1 MVTSML
7 YLLGTASTLYFF
19 VYIFLTGNNNLFT
32 YFWLLL
38 GVFLIGTGILHSLV
52 DKKQIT
58 IPKPLSVIFYT
69 IICTGCIILAV
80 TEFIII
86 KSGLQEPEPGADY
99 VIVLGARVNGTKV
112 SLNLKYRLDAA
123 LDYIKDNPGCKVI
136 VSGGQGKG
144 EDITEGKAMEDYL
157 ASKGLSRNRI
167 IKEEK
172 SENTDENL
180 RYSMDIIGNK
190 SDKVVIVSNNFHIYR
205 AEKIAIKQGYED
217 VSGIGTKTVLF
228 TMPNCYL
235 REAFE
240 VKKYK
245 IFGQI

>member
-1 MVTSML
+1 MVTVIL
-7 YLLGTASTLYFF
+7 YLLGAASTLYFL
-19 VYIFLTGNNNLFT
+19 VYVFLTGNNNMFT

-38 GVFLIGTGILHSLV
+38 GVFLIGTGILHSFV
-52 DKKQIT
+52 DKKQIN
-58 IPKPLSVIFYT
+58 IPKPLSVVFYA
-69 IICTGCIILAV
+69 IICTGCVVLAV

-86 KSGLQEPEPGADY
+86 KNGLQEPEPGADY

-123 LDYIKDNPGCKVI
+123 LGYIQDNPGCKVI

-157 ASKGLSRNRI
+157 ASQGLSRNQI

-190 SDKVVIVSNNFHIYR
+190 ADKVVIVSNNFHIYR
-205 AEKIAIKQGYED
+205 AKRIAIKQGYEN
-217 VSGIGTKTVLF
+217 VSGIGTRTVLF
-228 TMPNCYL
+228 TVPNCYL
-235 REAFE
+235 REAFA
-240 VKKYK
+240 VIKYK
-245 IFGQI
+245 ISGQI

>member
-1 MVTSML
+1 M
-7 YLLGTASTLYFF
+7 
-19 VYIFLTGNNNLFT
+19 
-32 YFWLLL
+32 
-38 GVFLIGTGILHSLV
+38 
-52 DKKQIT
+52 
-58 IPKPLSVIFYT
+58 
-69 IICTGCIILAV
+69 
-80 TEFIII
+80 
-86 KSGLQEPEPGADY
+86 
-99 VIVLGARVNGTKV
+99 
-112 SLNLKYRLDAA
+112 
-123 LDYIKDNPGCKVI
+123 KVI

-157 ASKGLSRNRI
+157 ASQGLSRNQI

-180 RYSMDIIGNK
+180 RYSMYIIGNK

-205 AEKIAIKQGYED
+205 AKKIAMKQGYKD

-235 REAFE
+235 REAFA
-240 VKKYK
+240 VIKYK